1 MLPDDPQNLCMPFDR
16 FFEELPPNLRVAV
29 ALLPFLLALVAR
41 LLFGK
46 NQVTQTVLWLA
57 TMWFTLS
64 VIMAPFSLEIPNLR
78 RIF

>member
-1 MLPDDPQNLCMPFDR
+1 MPFDR
-16 FFEELPPNLRVAV
+16 FFEELPPNARVAV
-29 ALLPFLLALVAR
+29 ALVPFLLALVAR

-46 NQVTQTVLWLA
+46 NHITQSVLWLA

-64 VIMAPFSLEIPNLR
+64 VMMAPFSLELPNLR

>member
-1 MLPDDPQNLCMPFDR
+1 M
-16 FFEELPPNLRVAV
+16 
-29 ALLPFLLALVAR
+29 R

-46 NQVTQTVLWLA
+46 NRFTQTILWLA

-64 VIMAPFSLEIPNLR
+64 VVMAPFSLELPNLR

>member
-1 MLPDDPQNLCMPFDR
+1 MPFDR
-16 FFEELPPNLRVAV
+16 FFEELPADARVAV
-29 ALLPFLLALVAR
+29 AILPFLLALVMR

-46 NQVTQTVLWLA
+46 SRVTQTILWLA

-64 VIMAPFSLEIPNLR
+64 VLMAPFSLELPNLR

>member
-1 MLPDDPQNLCMPFDR
+1 MPFDR
-16 FFEELPPNLRVAV
+16 FFEELPADARVAV
-29 ALLPFLLALVAR
+29 AILPFLLALVMR

-46 NQVTQTVLWLA
+46 NRFTQTILWLA

-64 VIMAPFSLEIPNLR
+64 VVMAPFSLELPNLR

>member
-1 MLPDDPQNLCMPFDR
+1 MRFDL
-16 FFEELPPNLRVAV
+16 FFEELPPDARVAV
-29 ALLPFLLALVAR
+29 ALLPFLLALVVR

-46 NQVTQTVLWLA
+46 NRVTQTVLWLA

-64 VIMAPFSLEIPNLR
+64 VWMAPFSMEIPNLR